1 MAIQG
6 LLVKAASTVV
16 TGAVGVAA
24 YNGVRKA
31 LAKAPLREASVSA
44 LALALRGA
52 RKAEGGAGSAR
63 LQTVPPGRATTC
75 WIAWKWSRG
84 SGGSGGIAGWESPR
98 DGPGAFSAGHYPP
111 MRSADRT

>member
-1 MAIQG
+1 MALQG

-44 LALALRGA
+44 TALALRGA
-52 RKAEGGAGSAR
+52 RKAEEGAEAAR
-63 LQTVPPGRATTC
+63 LKVRSKPTPLRPAKRNVPACTVTPCVCTT
-75 WIAWKWSRG
+75 
-84 SGGSGGIAGWESPR
+84 
-98 DGPGAFSAGHYPP
+98 
-111 MRSADRT
+111 RT